1 MEFCPHCMRPVT
13 SARCGHCGGEVQW
26 QNPAHLLPVG
36 SVLQRGPNGGS
47 YQIGAYLG
55 QGGFG
60 VTYIAMELETGR
72 RTAVKEYFPTR
83 CARRGEGGQV
93 LPLPGQD
100 AVFEGGRFTFL
111 QEARML
117 ASLEGMPAVVQG
129 LDYLEL
135 NNTAYLV
142 MEFLD
147 GTPLYRLVD
156 SRGRIP
162 AEELLPRLE
171 PLLRD
176 IARLHA
182 AGVIHRDIS
191 PDNLMW
197 LKSGAI
203 KLMDFGCARSIEDGK
218 SMTVALKQG
227 FAPVEQYRT
236 RGQGP
241 WTDVY
246 ALCATLYYCLTGKVP
261 PSAPDRLMGEDL
273 TPPNALGA
281 GLTSGQEQTLL
292 WGLTVDPKQRPANME
307 LFARQLFP
315 EAWAAP
321 LPGGAGTAQVD
332 TARTETLPGPA
343 GTGSTAGPA
352 DTGRAYQ
359 PYETCARRG
368 ALALWQQA
376 VAWLREQME
385 R

>member
-1 MEFCPHCMRPVT
+1 
-13 SARCGHCGGEVQW
+13 
-26 QNPAHLLPVG
+26 
-36 SVLQRGPNGGS
+36 
-47 YQIGAYLG
+47 
-55 QGGFG
+55 
-60 VTYIAMELETGR
+60 
-72 RTAVKEYFPTR
+72 
-83 CARRGEGGQV
+83 
-93 LPLPGQD
+93 
-100 AVFEGGRFTFL
+100 
-111 QEARML
+111 ML

-156 SRGRIP
+156 GKGRIP
-162 AEELLPRLE
+162 ADELLPRLV
-171 PLLRD
+171 PLLQD
-176 IARLHA
+176 IAKLHN

-197 LKSGAI
+197 LKSGTL

-246 ALCATLYYCLTGKVP
+246 ALCATVYYCLTGKVP
-261 PSAPDRLMGEDL
+261 PSAPDRLMGDAL

-281 GLTSGQEQTLL
+281 GLTDQQEQTLL

-315 EAWAAP
+315 KSWPAP
-321 LPGGAGTAQVD
+321 VPDPADAAGTAGTV
-332 TARTETLPGPA
+332 TAPANPG
-343 GTGSTAGPA
+343 GS
-352 DTGRAYQ
+352 YQ
-359 PYETCARRG
+359 PYETSARRG
-368 ALALWQQA
+368 VLAIWQQA
-376 VAWLREQME
+376 AAWLREHME